1 MPITKDAYTRF
12 RILDSFFSNQYK
24 TYTIDKLLEELN
36 DKLEEIRPEM
46 RISIRQLR
54 YDLAYMTG
62 PDGWDIEFV
71 DELDGKK
78 KIFRYA
84 DPDFSIFQQP
94 LNNGQLE
101 LITNVM
107 RMLESYTD
115 SSYMGEM
122 ADALQTLKMISDD
135 SKVSE
140 KTIGLDIL
148 NNYKGREHKQPLH
161 EAIKTPYALSMHY
174 QSFSNTEVTKGD
186 FHPQFLKTYNNRWFL
201 MGCWDNE
208 KENITVLPLDRINKF
223 TALQRPKYY
232 KMKVNWESYFDDFI
246 GVSPPRE
253 CEKVVIHLRFF
264 NGRGKYVETKPIHPS
279 QEAFEFFEDNIS
291 ETRLH
296 IIITRELVSN
306 LLSFGKDLQVLS
318 PSDLVS
324 QMNEVAQQMLINYQ
338 NS

>member
-1 MPITKDAYTRF
+1 
-12 RILDSFFSNQYK
+12 
-24 TYTIDKLLEELN
+24 LEELN
-36 DKLEEIRPEM
+36 SKLGEIHPDM
-46 RISIRQLR
+46 CIGLRQLR
-54 YDLAYMTG
+54 YDLAYMEG

-71 DELDGKK
+71 DELDGRK

-135 SKVSE
+135 SKVAE

-161 EAIKTPYALSMHY
+161 DAIKTPYALKMHY
-174 QSFSNTEVTKGD
+174 QPFSSTEVTKGD

-208 KENITVLPLDRINKF
+208 KDSISVLPLDRINKF

-232 KMKVNWESYFDDFI
+232 KMKINWENYFDDFI
-246 GVSPPRE
+246 GVSPQRE
-253 CEKVVIHLRFF
+253 SEKVVVHLRFF
-264 NGRGKYVETKPIHPS
+264 NGRGKYVETKPIHQS
-279 QEAFEFFEDNIS
+279 QEIFEYFDNNIS

-296 IIITRELVSN
+296 LIITRELISN
-306 LLSFGKDLQVLS
+306 LLSFGKDLQVLG
-318 PSDLVS
+318 PANLVS
-324 QMNEVAQQMLINYQ
+324 EMNDVAQQMLNNYQ
-338 NS
+338 NY

>member
-12 RILDSFFSNQYK
+12 RILDSFFSNQFK
-24 TYTIDKLLEELN
+24 TYTIDNLLEDLN
-36 DKLEEIRPEM
+36 NKLEEIHPRM

-101 LITNVM
+101 LITNVI

-122 ADALQTLKMISDD
+122 ADALNTLKMISDD
-135 SKVSE
+135 SNKAE
-140 KTIGLDIL
+140 KTIGLDL
-148 NNYKGREHKQPLH
+148 LDNYKGREHKQPLH
-161 EAIKTPYALSMHY
+161 DAIRTPYALSMQY
-174 QSFSNTEVTKGD
+174 QPFGSKEANKGD

-201 MGCWDNE
+201 MGCWHSE
-208 KENITVLPLDRINKF
+208 KEMLTVLPLDRIIKF
-223 TALQRPKYY
+223 TPLQRPKYY
-232 KMKVNWESYFDDFI
+232 KMGINWDSYFEDFI
-246 GVSPPRE
+246 GVSKPIDGKKE
-253 CEKVVIHLRFF
+253 TIHLRFY
-264 NGRGKYVETKPIHPS
+264 NDRGKYVETKPLHSS
-279 QEAFEFFEDNIS
+279 QEVFTYFEKGIS
-291 ETRLH
+291 ETKLH
-296 IIITRELVSN
+296 IIVTRELVSS
-306 LLSFGKDLQVLS
+306 LLSFGKDLQVIS
-318 PSDLVS
+318 PIELANNMKEIAN
-324 QMNEVAQQMLINYQ
+324 QMACNYR
-338 NS
+338 